1 MRVAGFLALLLLLR
15 AATLPAQARE
25 AMLRIDPV
33 EPGPLLA
40 PARIARL
47 APGPRA
53 AWERYLAESREWA
66 RRDAEV
72 MQAELRAAGR
82 ERLTPAPEGPGSTV
96 DGERPAGFYRTPAAR
111 DTADVVLSYQTPS
124 GGWSKRVDWSRGP
137 RRPGQSYSVD
147 DGWSYVATLDNGA
160 TTGQM
165 EILAG
170 THEATGEPRYRD
182 GFLRGLRYLLRAQY
196 PTGCWPQVY
205 PLQGSYH
212 DAATLNDDAMVHALR
227 LLQDVAR
234 GRHAFV
240 PDSLRRRADLAV
252 QRGVECLLA
261 SQVVVDGKRTVW
273 GAQSDPLTLVPVKA
287 RAYEHPS
294 LSGGESAAVMDFLMD
309 LEHPDPRVPAALRDA
324 AAWFRRTAIWGYD
337 YGYKKD
343 LVKRPGAGPIWARF
357 YEIGTDRP
365 IFSGRD
371 GVIRYDLHD
380 IEPERR
386 YGYAWYR
393 SEAAEVLRRYEEWV
407 R

>member
-1 MRVAGFLALLLLLR
+1 MRVALLALCVLLR
-15 AATLPAQARE
+15 APSVHAQVPAPTP
-25 AMLRIDPV
+25 RIQPA

-53 AWERYLAESREWA
+53 AWERYLAGSREWA
-66 RRDAEV
+66 RRDAES
-72 MQAELRAAGR
+72 MEAELRAAGR
-82 ERLTPAPEGPGSTV
+82 QRPEPAPQGPASTV
-96 DGERPAGFYRTPAAR
+96 DGDRPAAFYRTAAAR
-111 DTADVVLSYQTPS
+111 DTADVVLSFQTPS
-124 GGWSKRVDWSRGP
+124 GGWSKRVDWSKGP
-137 RRPGQSYSVD
+137 RRTGESYSVD
-147 DGWSYVATLDNGA
+147 PGWSYVATLDNGA

-165 EILAG
+165 AILAG
-170 THEATGEPRYRD
+170 AYEATGEPRYRD

-227 LLQDVAR
+227 LLQDAAR
-234 GRHAFV
+234 GRHALV
-240 PDSLRRRADLAV
+240 PDSLRLRAGLAV

-261 SQVVVDGKRTVW
+261 SQVVVNGRRTVW

-287 RAYEHPS
+287 RAYEHAS

-309 LEHPDPRVPAALRDA
+309 LAQPDPRVRAALRDA
-324 AAWFRRTAIWGYD
+324 AAWFRRTAIRGYD
-337 YGYKKD
+337 YHRE
-343 LVKRPGAGPIWARF
+343 LVPRPGAGPIWARF

-371 GVIRYDLHD
+371 GVIRYRLEE

-386 YGYAWYR
+386 DGYAWYR
-393 SEAAEVLRRYEEWV
+393 SDAEAVLRRYGEW
-407 R
+407 RRR